1 MHYKQ
6 KPVYRVLHT
15 SYQLSHA
22 ARAVLSLSDIT
33 LSEFDLWWKR
43 LWWFRHPSLFAS
55 LLFFFRK
62 ASFLSRFKS
71 EARQSFVTKDF
82 SSSASF
88 FLLFSS
94 NMSEMQSVLHRDD
107 YCSSSSYDSL
117 FLVPSLSI
125 TFSLFLWDMAV
136 CHLHIAFAAAAAAV
150 LQGCLTIDYL
160 IVLLLARWDSLEEHL
175 IQDSEGINPEQN
187 A

>member
-1 MHYKQ
+1 MGK
-6 KPVYRVLHT
+6 
-15 SYQLSHA
+15 
-22 ARAVLSLSDIT
+22 D
-33 LSEFDLWWKR
+33 FDGSATHLC
-43 LWWFRHPSLFAS
+43 
-55 LLFFFRK
+55 LLACFFFFRK

-125 TFSLFLWDMAV
+125 TFSLFLWD
-136 CHLHIAFAAAAAAV
+136 IAGMPSAYCICCCCCCPTRMFNNRLPDSSFARSV
-150 LQGCLTIDYL
+150 GFIGRTSYSRFRRNKSGTKCSKESFLF
-160 IVLLLARWDSLEEHL
+160 LLRNSLNL
-175 IQDSEGINPEQN
+175 NN
-187 A
+187 C